1 MPAAEFYEERK
12 VTEAFIALG
21 SNLGNREDEII
32 RAIREI
38 NSLRGTRVTGI
49 SRFYSN
55 PPMGPQDQ
63 PDYLNGA
70 VRAETS
76 LDALQLLD
84 LLQGIE
90 KWHGRIKT
98 RRWGERCIDLDIAL
112 FGNAVINE
120 ERLTVPHLG
129 IEQRDFVLRPLLDI
143 DPDLRLPSGEKVSDL
158 LSELDQSSL
167 TEVEF
172 PQFSLE

>member
-1 MPAAEFYEERK
+1 M
-12 VTEAFIALG
+12 TEAFIALG

-32 RAIREI
+32 RAVREI
-38 NSLRGTRVTGI
+38 NALRGTRVTGI
-49 SRFYSN
+49 SRFYCN

-70 VRAETS
+70 VRIETE
-76 LDALQLLD
+76 LGALPLLD
-84 LLQGIE
+84 SLQDIE
-90 KWHGRIKT
+90 RRHGRVKT

-129 IEQRDFVLRPLLDI
+129 IEQRDFVLRPLMDI
-143 DPDLRLPSGEKVSDL
+143 DPSLTLPSGEKISEL
-158 LSELDQSSL
+158 LSKLDQSSL
-167 TEVEF
+167 TEAPF

>member
-1 MPAAEFYEERK
+1 MA
-12 VTEAFIALG
+12 EAFIALG

-32 RAIREI
+32 RAIREV
-38 NSLRGTRVTGI
+38 NALPRTRVTGI

-70 VRAETS
+70 VRIETELDPLS
-76 LDALQLLD
+76 LLDA
-84 LLQGIE
+84 LQGIE
-90 KWHGRIKT
+90 KSHGRVKT

-112 FGNAVINE
+112 YGEESISS

-129 IEQRDFVLRPLLDI
+129 IEARDFVLRPLMDI
-143 DPDLRLPSGEKVSDL
+143 DPSLTLPTGEKISEL
-158 LSELDQSSL
+158 LSKLDQSSL
-167 TEVEF
+167 TEAPF

>member
-1 MPAAEFYEERK
+1 MA
-12 VTEAFIALG
+12 EAFIALG

-32 RAIREI
+32 RAIREV
-38 NSLRGTRVTGI
+38 NALPRTRVTGI

-55 PPMGPQDQ
+55 PPMGPKDQ

-70 VRAETS
+70 VRIETALS
-76 LDALQLLD
+76 PLSLLDA
-84 LLQGIE
+84 LQGIE
-90 KWHGRIKT
+90 KSHGRVKT